1 MHKALKEAGI
11 DRASGSYAVFDTAK
25 PNNRI
30 VGRVAGIGLTDE
42 INDQHFVVVDGM
54 DGKVHY
60 ADVGHLSPE
69 RIPCSGMI
77 VAIENKAIGEDE
89 KQRTRLRI
97 LSYLNLGRLV

>member
-11 DRASGSYAVFDTAK
+11 DRASGSYAVFDTAER
-25 PNNRI
+25 NNRI